1 MKNDNPL
8 LNATLKID
16 WQIDQYFETID
27 YHTKSVSLIGY
38 NGFGQKYTAMALE
51 VCGEIENIEDIEKD
65 NTQPI
70 LVERKLFSNT
80 DSKKLERFDKLNT
93 NWETT

>member
-8 LNATLKID
+8 LSASLKID

-51 VCGEIENIEDIEKD
+51 VCGEIENIEDIERDK
-65 NTQPI
+65 NQSWI
-70 LVERKLFSNT
+70 RQSANMIANANLLFNPNA
-80 DSKKLERFDKLNT
+80 EKLNT
-93 NWETT
+93 DWK

>member
-8 LNATLKID
+8 LSASLKID

-38 NGFGQKYTAMALE
+38 DGFGQKYTAMALE
-51 VCGEIENIEDIEKD
+51 VCGEIENIEDIERDK
-65 NTQPI
+65 NQSWI
-70 LVERKLFSNT
+70 RQSVNIIANANLLFNPNA
-80 DSKKLERFDKLNT
+80 EKLNT
-93 NWETT
+93 DWK